1 VTGSPTMKHR
11 ARLAGFGVVTT
22 SLLAACS
29 DEKQDVFS
37 PEGPRAERINNLQV
51 PIFGIAGIVGV
62 LVAIAMT
69 VIIVK
74 GKRRSKADDPDPVQ
88 LEGNFKLEIGWT
100 IAPAVLLAVIAV
112 FTVGTL
118 LGLDDAEAL
127 PPEIDGME
135 ITVYGHQWWWGFE
148 YELGDGD
155 DAPEIITANDL
166 VIPAGVAITLN
177 IESRDVIHSFW
188 IPSLNGTRDAV
199 PGRTH
204 TLVLEADEPGEYD
217 GQCKEF
223 CGLSH
228 ANMKMRVVALSM
240 PDFLNW
246 REQQLGTQ
254 PMLDEDEPGYA
265 GQQVFLA
272 QCSRCHQVN
281 GLENPD
287 GDPIIVEGTAQL
299 VSGHAPNLTHLMSRE
314 VYAGAL
320 FDLYDPDTGEFDRGQ
335 LEAWLRNAPDEKPMY
350 SDPEEGEQYR
360 GMPALGL
367 AEADIDALI
376 EYLVTLGPPPP
387 SPVGPETSAPTTE
400 EEGN

>member
-1 VTGSPTMKHR
+1 VTVSRTYKHR
-11 ARLAGFGVVTT
+11 VRLAGLGLTT
-22 SLLAACS
+22 TMLLAACG
-29 DEKQDVFS
+29 DEKQDVFT
-37 PEGPRAERINNLQV
+37 PEGDRARRINDLQI
-51 PIFGIAGIVGV
+51 PIFAVAGIVGV
-62 LVAIAMT
+62 LVAVAMA
-69 VIIVK
+69 VAIVK
-74 GKRRSKADDPDPVQ
+74 GKQRAKQDAPDPVQ
-88 LEGNFKLEIGWT
+88 LEGNFRLEIIWT
-100 IAPAVLLAVIAV
+100 ILPALLLGGIGVL
-112 FTVGTL
+112 TVATL

-127 PPEIDGME
+127 PQELDGME

-166 VIPAGVAITLN
+166 VIPAGVPITLN

-188 IPSLNGTRDAV
+188 IPALNGTRDAV

-204 TLVLEADEPGEYD
+204 TLVLEADEPGEFD

-240 PDFLNW
+240 PDFLEW
-246 REQQLGTQ
+246 RRQQQEPQ

-265 GQQVFLA
+265 GQQVFIA
-272 QCSRCHQVN
+272 QCSRCPQVN
-281 GLENPD
+281 GLEDAD
-287 GDPIIVEGTAQL
+287 GNPIIVEGSAQL

-320 FDLYDPDTGEFDRGQ
+320 FDLYDPETGEFDRGQ
-335 LEAWLRNAPDEKPMY
+335 LEAWLRNAPEEKPMY
-350 SDPEEGEQYR
+350 SFPEEGEQFR

-367 AEADIDALI
+367 TEADIDSLV
-376 EYLVTLGPPPP
+376 EYLLTLGPPPP
-387 SPVGPETSAPTTE
+387 SPAGPENIAPTTD

>member
-1 VTGSPTMKHR
+1 VTVSPTHK
-11 ARLAGFGVVTT
+11 ARLRLGALGLATSVV
-22 SLLAACS
+22 LAACS

-37 PEGPRAERINNLQV
+37 PEGDRARRINDLQIPV
-51 PIFGIAGIVGV
+51 FAIAGLVGV
-62 LVAIAMT
+62 GVAVAMALA
-69 VIIVK
+69 IVK
-74 GKRRSKADDPDPVQ
+74 GRKRAKDDEADPVQ
-88 LEGNFKLEIGWT
+88 LEGNFKLEIAWT
-100 IAPAVLLAVIAV
+100 IAPAVLLAAIGLL
-112 FTVGTL
+112 TVGTL

-148 YELGDGD
+148 YEMGDGD

-166 VIPAGVAITLN
+166 VIPAGVPITLN

-188 IPSLNGTRDAV
+188 IPALNGTRDAV

-204 TLVLEADEPGEYD
+204 SLVLEADEPGEYD

-240 PDFLNW
+240 ADFETWLD
-246 REQQLGTQ
+246 QQQTTQ

-281 GLENPD
+281 GLEDAD
-287 GDPIIVEGTAQL
+287 GNPIIVEGSAQL

-320 FDLYDPDTGEFDRGQ
+320 FDLYDPDTGELDRGQ
-335 LEAWLRNAPDEKPMY
+335 LEAWLRNAPEQKPMY
-350 SDPEEGEQYR
+350 SNPAEGEQFR

-367 AEADIDALI
+367 TEADIDSLI

-387 SPVGPETSAPTTE
+387 NPTGPDHPASTTE
-400 EEGN
+400 EGN